1 MAPPPA
7 TVNQIYERFPAS
19 MVACAF
25 AAESEASMPVRQT
38 TLARAARCKGIG
50 LHTGRNITMTLRPAA
65 ADNGIVF
72 VRKDMK
78 KAYDSA
84 IPAICGRVVDGRLS
98 SKIGNQHG
106 CEVGTIEHVMAA
118 LALLGID
125 NAFIEVNGP
134 EVPIMD
140 GSAAPFVTMLRR
152 AGKVELAAARRVLR
166 IKKPVRVE
174 NGDAYCELLP
184 DSETVFEAEID
195 FESRAIGRQSH
206 VMKLSPTGYDENVAN
221 ARTFCMQAQ
230 VDAMH
235 KAGLALGGSMDNAV
249 VVDETSVLNEE
260 GLRSPQEFVEHKLLD
275 AIGDLYLLGLNLV
288 GRYRGYKSGHALHHK
303 LLAALY
309 ANPDAFE
316 IVSLADDFDAGDAA
330 LTSVMAAE

>member
-19 MVACAF
+19 VMARAY
-25 AAESEASMPVRQT
+25 AADAGASNPVHQT

-50 LHTGRNITMTLRPAA
+50 LHTGRMINMTLRPAP

-78 KAYDSA
+78 NADDRT

-106 CEVGTIEHVMAA
+106 CEVSTIEHVMAA
-118 LALLGID
+118 LAMLGID

-152 AGKVELAAARRVLR
+152 AGKVELAAPRRVLR

-174 NGDAYCELLP
+174 SGDAYCELLP

-206 VMKLSPTGYDENVAN
+206 IMKLSPANYDENVAN

-235 KAGLALGGSMDNAV
+235 EAGLALGGSMDNAI
-249 VVDETSVLNEE
+249 VVDETRVLNEE

-275 AIGDLYLLGLNLV
+275 AIGDLYLLGLNLI

-316 IVSLADDFDAGDAA
+316 IVSLANDFDRNEDGLAG
-330 LTSVMAAE
+330 VMAAE